1 MRSMPSLGFVVA
13 ALLAVPH
20 PCQAAKKQKQGDRI
34 WIHPDVAAFKLDR
47 IAMFP
52 VATFD
57 NNAKAERLLEGAFGQ
72 ALSGTGYRWVSAT
85 GVRELLRAQTG
96 GSDSTLKALK
106 DALLKDPRID
116 SLIAPGLCER
126 LHCDAI
132 LSVRVDLWEQR
143 QIDWN
148 ESGKPATTIQLKSA
162 LVDSSGALLWSASGS
177 QSLEGPYHD
186 ASTAPSAEGAL
197 TQRQALA
204 QGAPDPLEVLTP
216 TVGRWAQQFPSKK
229 AAGAPKGPDSLKTDP
244 PQPAPGT
251 KP

>member
-1 MRSMPSLGFVVA
+1 MRSIPLLWLAFGVAVLGA
-13 ALLAVPH
+13 PPTCL
-20 PCQAAKKQKQGDRI
+20 AAKKDKQGDRI
-34 WIHPDVAAFKLDR
+34 WSHPDVATFKIGR
-47 IAMFP
+47 IAMLP
-52 VATFD
+52 VVTYD
-57 NNAKAERLLEGAFGQ
+57 NNGKAEKLVEGAFGQ
-72 ALSGTGYRWVSAT
+72 ALGGAGFRWVSAT
-85 GVRELLRAQTG
+85 SVRELLRVQTG

-106 DALLKDPRID
+106 EGLLKEPRVD
-116 SLIAPGLCER
+116 SLAAPGLCDR
-126 LHCDAI
+126 LRCDAI

-177 QSLEGPYHD
+177 QSQEGSYHE

-197 TQRQALA
+197 TQRQSLA

-216 TVGRWAQQFPSKK
+216 LLGRWAQHFPSKR
-229 AAGAPKGPDSLKTDP
+229 APGASDSLKTP
-244 PQPAPGT
+244 EAPPAPGN